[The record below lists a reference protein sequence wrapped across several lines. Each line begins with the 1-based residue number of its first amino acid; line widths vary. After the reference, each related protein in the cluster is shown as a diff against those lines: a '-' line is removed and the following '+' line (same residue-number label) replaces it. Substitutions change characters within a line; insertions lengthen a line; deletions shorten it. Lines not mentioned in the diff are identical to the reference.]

1 LRVIS
6 NAKYNYKGKRKKG
19 KNMVRTKKLASKIAT
34 GNVEIQGP
42 EDSIYSLVG
51 YSQFPYKQDT
61 QAEYESF
68 IREMN
73 LADLQRHAVQQ
84 GVIPNAVSRAV
95 LTDRLVTK
103 FLKAKF
109 AFVNVKNTNPVTAK
123 LPKKDEEDIANLLA
137 RGR

>member
-1 LRVIS
+1 
-6 NAKYNYKGKRKKG
+6 
-19 KNMVRTKKLASKIAT
+19 MTRTKKLPSKAAT
-34 GNVEIQGP
+34 GNIEIQGP

-51 YSQFPYKQDT
+51 YSQFPYKQKT
-61 QAEYESF
+61 QGEYEAF
-68 IREMN
+68 LREMN

-109 AFVNVKNTNPVTAK
+109 AFVEVKDTNPVTAK